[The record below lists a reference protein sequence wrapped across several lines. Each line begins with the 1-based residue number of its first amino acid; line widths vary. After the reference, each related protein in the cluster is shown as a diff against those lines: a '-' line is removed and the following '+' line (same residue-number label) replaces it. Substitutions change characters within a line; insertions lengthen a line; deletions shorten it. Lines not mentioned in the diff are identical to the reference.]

1 MRSARWSDLARFF
14 AADGWHEVRRTGD
27 IRYEKDL
34 GDGEVLRS
42 KRPSGKTDEAIGP
55 DLFHEIL
62 RVQLRVS
69 AGAFWTCVE
78 SGRPAARPS
87 SPLPDPLPTLP
98 AWLAAA
104 LEREVGLRVADL
116 IGMSESDARRTL
128 EEHRTRPR

>member
-1 MRSARWSDLARFF
+1 MRSPRWSDLARFF
-14 AADGWHEVRRTGD
+14 AADGWEEIRRTGD

-42 KRPSGKTDEAIGP
+42 KRPSGKSDEAIGA

-69 AGAFWTCVE
+69 ARAFWQCVDN
-78 SGRPAARPS
+78 GRPAARPS
-87 SPLPDPLPTLP
+87 SPLPDPIPGLP

-104 LEREVGLRVADL
+104 LERELGLRAADL
-116 IGMSESDARRTL
+116 AGMSEADARHAL
-128 EEHRTRPR
+128 DEHRSRPR